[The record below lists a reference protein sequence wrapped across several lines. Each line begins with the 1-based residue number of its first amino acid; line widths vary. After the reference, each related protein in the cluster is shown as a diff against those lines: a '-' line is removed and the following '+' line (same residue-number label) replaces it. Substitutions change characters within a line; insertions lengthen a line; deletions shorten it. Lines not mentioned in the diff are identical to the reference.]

1 MDEPSPCLP
10 LTHWLLP
17 RRLAPMRLYTLS
29 KRHFVLVFIVFF
41 VCFGLTVFI
50 GIKGKVQGLVVL
62 SLIGTLV
69 QCFSARPSC
78 THLPLP
84 SKSPT
89 VRLLGGGVLLPGQ
102 PGPGFSMAALDCLD
116 HIPFVGIK
124 HF

>member
-1 MDEPSPCLP
+1 MEPSPCLP

-50 GIKGKVQGLVVL
+50 GIEGKVQGLVIL
-62 SLIGTLV
+62 SLLVTLV
-69 QCFSARPSC
+69 QCFSAGPSC

-84 SKSPT
+84 AKSPT
-89 VRLLGGGVLLPGQ
+89 VRPLGGGVLLPGQ
-102 PGPGFSMAALDCLD
+102 PGPGFSMAALGCRD
-116 HIPFVGIK
+116 HIPFVGLK

>member
-1 MDEPSPCLP
+1 
-10 LTHWLLP
+10 
-17 RRLAPMRLYTLS
+17 MRLYTLS

-50 GIKGKVQGLVVL
+50 GIKGKVQRLVIL
-62 SLIGTLV
+62 SLIVTLV

-84 SKSPT
+84 AKSPT
-89 VRLLGGGVLLPGQ
+89 VHPLGGGVLLLRQ
-102 PGPGFSMAALDCLD
+102 PGPGFSMAALGCLD
-116 HIPFVGIK
+116 RIPFVGLK